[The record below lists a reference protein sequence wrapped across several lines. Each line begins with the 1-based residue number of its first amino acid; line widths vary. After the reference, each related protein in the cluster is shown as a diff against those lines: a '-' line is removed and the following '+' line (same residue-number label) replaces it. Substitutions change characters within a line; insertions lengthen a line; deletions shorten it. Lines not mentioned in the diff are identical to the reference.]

1 MPDISQLRP
10 TIASAMQ
17 WPSTPE
23 YAKLSYF
30 VMSHDV
36 RKTKL
41 FTASNAAHR
50 IDTVLAHCQTGM
62 DLFRPLVVA
71 YGDDSARLQELLRQ
85 ALMRGRQ
92 YLFSIT
98 PRLRLDLES
107 VATIY
112 SPTLG
117 LIYALQTA
125 DLHPVPNVLA
135 QMIRTPDG
143 KPRAII
149 RARDE
154 SPAAEAGVN
163 WMSAHFAEVFV
174 RVDERVRGR
183 GLGKSVVSAL
193 STHLL
198 EMGRTPIYITAAD
211 NVASQRLAERLGYR
225 DTGTRE
231 LSGILQM

>member
-10 TIASAMQ
+10 NIASAFQ
-17 WPSTPE
+17 WPNTPE

-30 VMSHDV
+30 VMRHDV

-41 FTASNAAHR
+41 FTANNATRR
-50 IDTVLAHCQTGM
+50 IDTVVAHCQTGM

-71 YGDDSARLQELLRQ
+71 YGDDSQRLQDTLRQ
-85 ALMRGRQ
+85 ALIRGRQ

-98 PRLRLDLES
+98 PRLRPDLES

-112 SPTLG
+112 SPIIG
-117 LIYALQTA
+117 HIYALAAA
-125 DLHPVPNVLA
+125 DLQAVPNVLA
-135 QMIRTPDG
+135 QMIHTPDG

-163 WMSAHFAEVFV
+163 WMSADFAEVFV

-198 EMGRTPIYITAAD
+198 EMGRTPIYITAND
-211 NVASQRLAERLGYR
+211 NIASQRLATRLGYR
-225 DTGTRE
+225 DTGARE